1 MLPQPGFRTSVG
13 RTPRISP
20 AESRPPRPSLDGDAL
35 WPGPAPPSLSRCRAA
50 SAGLSLL
57 LGRPVLRLELARERG
72 KRVLL
77 DLADAFRRKMELLGD
92 LVERVRLA
100 VDPEVALDDLPLA
113 FP

>member
-1 MLPQPGFRTSVG
+1 MKPT
-13 RTPRISP
+13 
-20 AESRPPRPSLDGDAL
+20 PSLEPLAIAVSGPS

-100 VDPEVALDDLPLA
+100 VDPEVTLDDLPLA